1 MSKNDER
8 VLQLKKLIETKKAE
22 LFIQKFVP
30 ITNCVLDMEDKKY
43 NLNVL
48 QEKELEFLMVKLNA
62 YAMSADNLKIDL
74 VISGYGVN
82 EWLTDIS
89 RKLAIIT
96 DKKKR
101 DELKAL
107 EAKLD
112 KMLSDEKKTEL
123 ELDEIATL
131 LKQCG
136 IQNEGSIGKMKGE
149 NICLQ

>member
-8 VLQLKKLIETKKAE
+8 VLQLKKLIETKRAE
-22 LFIQKFVP
+22 LSTQRFVP
-30 ITNCVLDMEDKKY
+30 MTNCVLDMEDKKY

-82 EWLTDIS
+82 EWLADIS
-89 RKLAIIT
+89 GKLAIII

-123 ELDEIATL
+123 ELDEIAAL
-131 LKQCG
+131 LK
-136 IQNEGSIGKMKGE
+136 
-149 NICLQ
+149 

>member
-8 VLQLKKLIETKKAE
+8 VLQLKKLIETKKSE
-22 LFIQKFVP
+22 LSTQRFVP
-30 ITNCVLDMEDKKY
+30 MTNCVLDMEDKKY

-48 QEKELEFLMVKLNA
+48 QESELRFLMIKLNA

-82 EWLTDIS
+82 EWLADIS
-89 RKLAIIT
+89 GKLAIIT

-107 EAKLD
+107 ESKLD

-123 ELDEIATL
+123 ELDEIAAL
-131 LKQCG
+131 LK
-136 IQNEGSIGKMKGE
+136 
-149 NICLQ
+149 